1 MRVMACLVNVMAW
14 LSVGLGQDGVDTQN
28 LLSQAK
34 KEDMLISAGL
44 VALLVLG
51 TLGHADR
58 AGAGEAFGA
67 PGMAEPISEAGTKYE
82 ELAALAK
89 VAAGDA
95 PKEPRGTDVQSVIVA
110 AAHQHGLPIGFFRK
124 LIWQESRFRTT
135 AVSPVGALGIAQFM
149 PGTAFDRGL
158 SDPFDPVEALYES
171 ARLLRDLWGDFGNLG
186 LAAAAYNAGPR
197 RVTRWLA
204 GEVSLPLETREY
216 VQSITGESAEFWSR
230 CRTDQAKQ
238 TKCTDPSWV
247 DLATPSPRSGA
258 QTTGGAYA
266 KALQNTA
273 APSAQAPWGL
283 QLAGGWSLSRTL
295 ADFNTLQARFPTVL
309 GERKPVVLS
318 GRIAGRGSAI
328 WYRVRVAETT
338 RERAT
343 ELCKR
348 LEKAGGSCL
357 VLRNL

>member
-1 MRVMACLVNVMAW
+1 
-14 LSVGLGQDGVDTQN
+14 
-28 LLSQAK
+28 
-34 KEDMLISAGL
+34 
-44 VALLVLG
+44 
-51 TLGHADR
+51 
-58 AGAGEAFGA
+58 
-67 PGMAEPISEAGTKYE
+67 
-82 ELAALAK
+82 
-89 VAAGDA
+89 
-95 PKEPRGTDVQSVIVA
+95 
-110 AAHQHGLPIGFFRK
+110 
-124 LIWQESRFRTT
+124 
-135 AVSPVGALGIAQFM
+135 
-149 PGTAFDRGL
+149 
-158 SDPFDPVEALYES
+158 
-171 ARLLRDLWGDFGNLG
+171 LLRDLWGDFGNLG

-343 ELCKR
+343 ELCRR
-348 LEKAGGSCL
+348 LERAGGSCL